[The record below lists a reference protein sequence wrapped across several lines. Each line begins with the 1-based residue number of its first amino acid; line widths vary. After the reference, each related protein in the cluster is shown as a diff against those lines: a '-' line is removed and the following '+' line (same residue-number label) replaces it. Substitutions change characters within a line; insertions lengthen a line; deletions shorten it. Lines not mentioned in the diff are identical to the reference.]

1 MILPQLGP
9 VYLDEKHRDVLARM
23 EASYAQS
30 ITINQCFWSEAD
42 VDTRFEAGDQT
53 VYSDLYGN
61 VPINRRRQ
69 FCFNRIRRVT
79 QMIGGYQ
86 RRNRKSTIAI
96 PVENADSLT
105 ADQFT
110 KVLMYNHRQEGIL
123 ETISDAFYGALVT
136 GMNLLHLWVDYRED
150 PVSGNIKVDNCSY
163 NSFLIDPFFRKMDLS
178 DCNFIWKRSFLTK
191 RQVISLLPE
200 HADEIMGLSNLDG
213 NAGNRDAKF
222 QFMPETYDF
231 SMKSLLTYD
240 EYYYRDYRTQ
250 KMLVDTQTGES
261 LEWKGTQDGDELKR
275 FLQLYPQITVIDQE
289 IPTTRVAIV
298 VQGKVFYDGPN
309 PMGIDSY
316 PFVPVVGYYN
326 PQMPYF
332 PWRIQGVVRGLRDA
346 QFLYNRRKAIE
357 LDILESQI
365 NSGWKYKEDALVNP
379 KDVFLS
385 SQGRGLALKSEANMT
400 DVEQIQPPQVPPS
413 MIELSRI
420 LADEIQQIS
429 GVNEELLGSAVDDKA
444 GILSMLRQGAGLTT
458 LQSLFD
464 NLDHSQKLLGRLEI
478 EAIQANYT
486 PGKIQRIIQEQP
498 SAQFYNKA
506 FGKYNAAIEEG
517 LNTTTQKQMQFAQLI
532 QLKQLGVPIPDEELL
547 KASTLQ
553 NKHELLESLQKQLQ
567 AQSQAQQ
574 MQMQL
579 ALQDQQAKIQLAQ
592 ATAQAE
598 AGLGLERISRV
609 QENQAL
615 AVERKAEAENKKEQ
629 ALLNFVK
636 ALKEIETVDLDH
648 VTKLF
653 ALSHTLQQK
662 EQIAQTKDDIAEA
675 NRQSLLQR
683 MQEQLQ
689 GKQQQNAIPQ
699 QGAVGS

>member
-30 ITINQCFWSEAD
+30 ITINQSFWSEAD
-42 VDTRFEAGDQT
+42 VDSRFMSGDQS

-69 FCFNRIRRVT
+69 FSFNRIRRVV
-79 QMIGGYQ
+79 QMISGHQ

-163 NSFLIDPFFRKMDLS
+163 NSFLIDPFFRKLDLS

-261 LEWKGTQDGDELKR
+261 LEWKGSHEGEELKR

-316 PFVPVVGYYN
+316 PFVPVVGYYQ
-326 PQMPYF
+326 PELPYW

-385 SQGRGLALKSEANMT
+385 GQGRGLALKSEANMT

-636 ALKEIETVDLDH
+636 ALKEIESVDLDH

-662 EQIAQTKDDIAEA
+662 EHMAQTKDDIAEA

>member
-9 VYLDEKHRDVLARM
+9 VYLDEKHRDILARM

-30 ITINQCFWSEAD
+30 ITINQTFWTEAD
-42 VDTRFEAGDQT
+42 VDSRFYAGDQT

-69 FCFNRIRRVT
+69 FCFNRIRRII
-79 QMIGGYQ
+79 QMITGYQ
-86 RRNRKSTIAI
+86 RRNRKSTIVV
-96 PVENADSLT
+96 PVENADDHT

-110 KVLMYNHRQEGIL
+110 KVLMHIHRQEGFL
-123 ETISDAFYGALVT
+123 ETISDAFLGSSIT
-136 GMNLLHLWVDYRED
+136 GMNLLHLWMDYRED
-150 PVSGNIKVDNCSY
+150 PVSGNLKLDYCSY
-163 NSFLIDPFFRKMDLS
+163 NSFLIDPFFRKLDLS
-178 DCNFIWKRSFLTK
+178 DCNFVWKRSFLSK
-191 RQVISLLPE
+191 RDVISLLPE
-200 HADEIMGLSNLDG
+200 NADDILPLSNLDG

-240 EYYYRDYRTQ
+240 EYYYRDFRTQ
-250 KMLVDTQTGES
+250 KMLIDTQTGES
-261 LEWKGTQDGDELKR
+261 TEWKGNHDEEALR
-275 FLQLYPQITVIDQE
+275 EFLRLYPQITVIDQE
-289 IPTTRVAIV
+289 IPTTRMAIV

-309 PMGIDSY
+309 PIGIDAY
-316 PFVPVVGYYN
+316 PFVPLTCYYQ
-326 PQMPYF
+326 PELPYW
-332 PWRIQGVVRGLRDA
+332 PWRISSVVRGLRDA

-365 NSGWKYKEDALVNP
+365 NSGWKYKENALVNP

-385 SQGRGLALKSEANMT
+385 GQGRGLALKDEAQMT
-400 DVEQIQPPQVPPS
+400 DVEQIQPPQIPPS
-413 MIELSRI
+413 MIELSTI
-420 LADEIQQIS
+420 LGKEIQEIS
-429 GVNEELLGSAVDDKA
+429 GVNEELLGSATDDKA

-458 LQSLFD
+458 LQQLFD
-464 NLDHSQKLLGRLEI
+464 NLDHAQKLLGKLEI
-478 EAIQANYT
+478 DVIQANYT
-486 PGKIQRIIQEQP
+486 PGKIQRILKEQP
-498 SAQFYNKA
+498 APQFYNKA

-517 LNTTTQKQMQFAQLI
+517 LNTTTQKQMQFAQLL
-532 QLKQLGVPIPDEELL
+532 QLRQLGVPVPDEELL

-553 NKHELLESLQKQLQ
+553 NKQELLNALQQQLQ

-574 MQMQL
+574 QQLQM

-615 AVERKAEAENKKEQ
+615 AVERRADAEQKKEA

-636 ALKEIETVDLDH
+636 ALKEIETIDLNH
-648 VTKLF
+648 VEKLL
-653 ALSHTLQQK
+653 ALSKTMNADNQAEKTADELAEVGRTSLLERIAQQVKTPLQQT
-662 EQIAQTKDDIAEA
+662 I
-675 NRQSLLQR
+675 RS
-683 MQEQLQ
+683 
-689 GKQQQNAIPQ
+689 
-699 QGAVGS
+699 GASVPAS

>member
-86 RRNRKSTIAI
+86 RKNRKSTIVV
-96 PVENADSLT
+96 PVENADELT
-105 ADQFT
+105 ADQFS
-110 KVLMYNHRQEGIL
+110 KVLMHIHNQESVL
-123 ETISDAFYGALVT
+123 ETISESFYGALVT
-136 GMNLLHLWVDYRED
+136 GMNLLHLWVDYRDD
-150 PVSGNIKVDNCSY
+150 PVSGSIKVDNCSY

-200 HADEIMGLSNLDG
+200 NADEILPLSNLDG

-231 SMKSLLTYD
+231 SMKNLLTYD
-240 EYYYRDYRTQ
+240 EYYYRDFRTQ
-250 KMLVDTQTGES
+250 KMLVDTQTGET
-261 LEWKGTQDGDELKR
+261 LEWKGSHDGEELRR

-289 IPTTRVAIV
+289 IPTTKVAVV

-309 PMGIDSY
+309 PIGIDDY

-326 PQMPYF
+326 PQLPYF

-385 SQGRGLALKSEANMT
+385 GQGRGLALKSEAQMT

-429 GVNEELLGSAVDDKA
+429 GVNEELLGAADDDKA

-464 NLDHSQKLLGRLEI
+464 NLDHAQKLLGRLEI
-478 EAIQANYT
+478 DTIQANYT
-486 PGKIQRIIQEQP
+486 PGKIQRIIKEQP

-506 FGKYNAAIEEG
+506 FGKYNAVVEDG
-517 LNTTTQKQMQFAQLI
+517 LNTSTQRQMQFAQLL
-532 QLKQLGVPIPDEELL
+532 QLRQLGVPVPDEQLL

-553 NKHELLESLQKQLQ
+553 NKNELIEALQHQLQ
-567 AQSQAQQ
+567 AQTQSQQ

-615 AVERKAEAENKKEQ
+615 AVERKAKAENEKEA

-636 ALKEIETVDLDH
+636 ALKEIESIDLAH
-648 VTKLF
+648 VEKLL
-653 ALSHTLQQK
+653 ALSRTLHTEEQVANVRDDLQ
-662 EQIAQTKDDIAEA
+662 EA
-675 NRQSLLQR
+675 NKQSLLQR
-683 MQEQLQ
+683 VSQQLQ
-689 GKQQQNAIPQ
+689 QRPPQNEIPSPQ
-699 QGAVGS
+699 A

>member
-9 VYLDEKHRDVLARM
+9 VYLDEKHRDLLARM

-30 ITINQCFWSEAD
+30 ITINQTFWTEAD
-42 VDTRFEAGDQT
+42 VDTRFENGDQT

-69 FCFNRIRRVT
+69 FSFNRIRRVVE
-79 QMIGGYQ
+79 MICGYQ
-86 RRNRKSTIAI
+86 RRNRKSTIVI
-96 PVENADSLT
+96 PVENADELT

-110 KVLMYNHRQEGIL
+110 KVLMHIHRQEGVL
-123 ETISDAFYGALVT
+123 ETISDAFHGATTT
-136 GMNLLHLWVDYRED
+136 GMNLLHLWMDYRDD
-150 PVSGNIKVDNCSY
+150 PVSGSIKIDNCSY

-178 DCNFIWKRSFLTK
+178 DCNFIWKRSYLTK

-200 HADEIMGLSNLDG
+200 HADDILPLSNLDG

-231 SMKSLLTYD
+231 SMKNLLTYD

-250 KMLVDTQTGES
+250 KMLVDTQTGET
-261 LEWKGTQDGDELKR
+261 LEWKGNHEGDELRR
-275 FLQLYPQITVIDQE
+275 FLQMYPQITVIDQE
-289 IPTTRVAIV
+289 IPTTRVGIV

-309 PMGIDSY
+309 PIGIDSY

-365 NSGWKYKEDALVNP
+365 NSGWKYKENALVNP

-385 SQGRGLALKSEANMT
+385 GQGRGLALKEEANMT
-400 DVEQIQPPQVPPS
+400 DVEQIQPPHIPPS

-420 LADEIQQIS
+420 LGDEVMQIS
-429 GVNEELLGSAVDDKA
+429 GVNEELLGSATDDKA

-458 LQSLFD
+458 LQTLFD
-464 NLDHSQKLLGRLEI
+464 NLDHAQKLLGRLEI

-486 PGKIQRIIQEQP
+486 PGKIQRILKEQP

-506 FGKYNAAIEEG
+506 FGKYNAAVEEG
-517 LNTTTQKQMQFAQLI
+517 LNTTTQRQMQFAQLL
-532 QLKQLGVPIPDEELL
+532 QLRELGVPIPDEQLL

-553 NKHELLESLQKQLQ
+553 NKNELIEALQGQLQ
-567 AQSQAQQ
+567 QQTQAQQ
-574 MQMQL
+574 MQLQM
-579 ALQDQQAKIQLAQ
+579 ALQDQQAKIDLAR
-592 ATAQAE
+592 ATAAAE
-598 AGLGLERISRV
+598 HGLGLERVSRIK
-609 QENQAL
+609 ENQAL
-615 AVERKAEAENKKEQ
+615 AIERKAKAEQDKEG

-636 ALKEIETVDLDH
+636 ALKEIESIDLEH
-648 VTKLF
+648 VERLLH
-653 ALSHTLQQK
+653 LSRTLQSE
-662 EQIAQTKDDIAEA
+662 EQAQQTKDDIAEV
-675 NRQSLLQR
+675 NRQSLL
-683 MQEQLQ
+683 E
-689 GKQQQNAIPQ
+689 KIQQQLKQPLPENVVPGPQ
-699 QGAVGS
+699 A